1 MSRLYKAQQPILND
15 LATGLFAALLWF
27 TPIDAKL
34 GPLTIGIPVRL
45 LGYAASLFYW
55 TKAYLAA
62 EELLQQAPL
71 LLKKDEVDD
80 EVEIDHYTHDRAAEL
95 EAATTH
101 IDAAYLE
108 AAMPAE
114 EKIQRWQKATEIQQ
128 PALPEVAPVETKEAP
143 SEVPEAPARSGN
155 TLSVLIGTSGKQK
168 HVWTP
173 SEHGNGF
180 FLVLGS
186 SGSGKTET
194 LKSIAAET
202 HHFGIPVLIFDFHG
216 DVVLEGATTYKIS
229 HASEFGI
236 NPMQLDSTDPDDGGV
251 FAQVSLLLEQLQS
264 SIPSIGHR
272 QHQVLKQAIEL
283 AYQHQGITSD
293 PQTWSKT
300 APTFATVL
308 RILELLAENAEGPAK
323 DSILGAHAA
332 VAKIFEHPIFAKP
345 KQVKLDA
352 LLKSSHR
359 LDLSRLENDALRF
372 LVVDTLLR
380 KLTRALRAQGHI
392 PVQPKSDRE
401 RYRLLTIIDEA
412 KLVASR
418 DRDNPNS
425 TLNKCLTEYR
435 KFGLGMGL
443 GSQVAEHFS
452 DEAKA
457 QIACR
462 LILKPFDRKQAATN
476 APDIGLSAE
485 HLLLL
490 KGRGDGWLKLGAND
504 RPVRVQ
510 VTPLHE
516 RSLESPKPDRSSEND
531 GPEDL
536 WKQAIARLE
545 ADLQAKLPPAI
556 DHPEVDPP
564 DSASNASQPPANPE
578 VDPPDA
584 EAPEARNS
592 SASESGELLPAEE
605 LTAALKRLC
614 TLFKEVGSTE
624 AVHEFAQLSID
635 DRERALWFGI
645 KALGLTQRQAILKVF
660 DRSGSGQK
668 GFYEP
673 ASWLKALEEKFGT
686 NQE

>member
-1 MSRLYKAQQPILND
+1 MSRLHRAQQPILND

-27 TPIDAKL
+27 TPVDAKL

-55 TKAYLAA
+55 SKAYLAA

-108 AAMPAE
+108 AALPAE

-128 PALPEVAPVETKEAP
+128 PVLPEVAPVETKEAP
-143 SEVPEAPARSGN
+143 SEVPEVPAKSGN

-168 HVWTP
+168 HFWTP

-216 DVVLEGATTYKIS
+216 DVVLDGATTYKIS

-251 FAQVSLLLEQLQS
+251 FAQVGLLLEQLQS

-283 AYQHQGITSD
+283 AYRHQGITND
-293 PQTWSKT
+293 PQTWSKP

-308 RILELLAENAEGPAK
+308 RILEAAAESAEGPQK

-332 VAKIFEHPIFAKP
+332 VAKIFEHPIFAKS
-345 KQVKLDA
+345 KQVKLDS

-392 PVQPKSDRE
+392 PVQPKSDKE
-401 RYRLLTIIDEA
+401 RYRLFTIIDEA

-462 LILKPFDRKQAATN
+462 LILKPFDRKQASTN
-476 APDIGLSAE
+476 APDIGLNAE

-490 KGRGDGWLKLGAND
+490 KGKGDGWLKLGAND

-516 RSLESPKPDRSSEND
+516 RSVEPGQPSSEE
-531 GPEDL
+531 PEQSEL
-536 WKQAIARLE
+536 PKRSKAQLE
-545 ADLQAKLPPAI
+545 ADFKAELPPSVQ
-556 DHPEVDPP
+556 HPEVDPP
-564 DSASNASQPPANPE
+564 DSASNASQPPANSE
-578 VDPPDA
+578 ADPPDS
-584 EAPEARNS
+584 EASEVRDSEASS
-592 SASESGELLPAEE
+592 SASVLPQAE
-605 LTAALKRLC
+605 LTAALQRLC
-614 TLFKEVGSTE
+614 TLFQEAESTE
-624 AVHEFAQLSID
+624 APAFMQMVIV
-635 DRERALWFGI
+635 DREHALWFGI

-673 ASWLKALEEKFGT
+673 ASWLKALDEKFGT

>member
-1 MSRLYKAQQPILND
+1 MSRLYRAQQPILND
-15 LATGLFAALLWF
+15 LATGLFASLLWF
-27 TPIDAKL
+27 TPVDTQL
-34 GPLTIGIPVRL
+34 GPASIGIPVRL

-143 SEVPEAPARSGN
+143 SEVPEAPVKSGN

-251 FAQVSLLLEQLQS
+251 FAQVGLLLEQLQS

-418 DRDNPNS
+418 DRDNPSS

-476 APDIGLSAE
+476 APDIGLSSE

-490 KGRGDGWLKLGAND
+490 KGKGDGWLKLGAND

-516 RSLESPKPDRSSEND
+516 RSFEVPKSDKPEKSEDPDELLQR
-531 GPEDL
+531 
-536 WKQAIARLE
+536 WKERLE
-545 ADLQAKLPPAI
+545 ADLRASLPPAI

-564 DSASNASQPPANPE
+564 ENPQSSSDSEPE
-578 VDPPDA
+578 PEEDSGSA
-584 EAPEARNS
+584 EA
-592 SASESGELLPAEE
+592 SEVRDDATSDPIGVLPQMELV
-605 LTAALKRLC
+605 AALKRIS
-614 TLFKEVGSTE
+614 TLLQEVGSAE
-624 AVHEFAQLSID
+624 VHQFIQVALEDQ
-635 DRERALWFGI
+635 ERALWLGI
-645 KALGLTQRQAILKVF
+645 KLLDFSQNQVIKRVF
-660 DRSGSGQK
+660 NRSGSGQK